1 MTDTNM
7 SSSAISTTTSPGPP
21 PAADQSPGTTPK
33 KTIKAWTYTKGGLPR
48 NCLHLTTDHPYPEFP
63 PPSQQAPGSGNESPK
78 EPEEWLLVKVT
89 YAALNPGEVLLMNL
103 LPPLMSLA
111 FSKSAGVPQVPVY
124 DLTGT
129 VLDSSP
135 SSEEADSSSR
145 ASDDDEGASSSS
157 KFKKGSKVVAFL
169 PVGFILSSKSGA
181 LQEVISFPAK
191 YAVLLPDK
199 VASPSASGASSS
211 SSSGANTT
219 QGGID
224 KLAAGLFLAGCT
236 ALAQIRDAALQPG
249 QKVLVYGASGG
260 IGSMAVQLARE
271 AVGPEGKVVGVCS
284 TRNLKPVF
292 ELGCCDFVMDY
303 INPATIFT
311 GEVEQDTIV
320 EGAGSN
326 QEGRTTK
333 ETIEQALAGMY
344 DAEEV
349 QFDAI
354 IDCYGSQ
361 TLYNYSAGYLKS
373 DGVYSACG
381 IHANGYGYAPILASG
396 WKLMINALWPRTKWL
411 GGTGRTWKA
420 ASMFDP
426 GREMMEY
433 LVGLFSEGK
442 LRVLVDS
449 EWAFEDVLSG
459 YEVLLSGRAR
469 GKIVI
474 RVGGA

>member
-7 SSSAISTTTSPGPP
+7 SSSATSTTTSPGPP
-21 PAADQSPGTTPK
+21 PAADQSPGTTPT

-48 NCLHLTTDHPYPEFP
+48 DCLHLTTHHPYPEFP
-63 PPSQQAPGSGNESPK
+63 PPSQQSPGAGNKSPK
-78 EPEEWLLVKVT
+78 EQEKWLLVKVT

-103 LPPLMSLA
+103 LPPLMSLT
-111 FSKSAGVPQVPVY
+111 FSKSAGVPQVPGY

-135 SSEEADSSSR
+135 SSEEADPSSSR
-145 ASDDDEGASSSS
+145 AGDDDEGARSN
-157 KFKKGSKVVAFL
+157 KFKKGCKVVAFL

-199 VASPSASGASSS
+199 VASSPPSGTTSRSS
-211 SSSGANTT
+211 ANT

-236 ALAQIRDAALQPG
+236 ALTQIRDAALQPG
-249 QKVLVYGASGG
+249 HKVLVYGASGG

-303 INPATIFT
+303 TNPATIFT
-311 GEVEQDTIV
+311 GGEVEQNNPT
-320 EGAGSN
+320 AGN
-326 QEGRTTK
+326 NDHQGGEKAK

-344 DAEEV
+344 DGAEED

-361 TLYNYSAGYLKS
+361 RLYNFSAGYLKPS
-373 DGVYSACG
+373 GVYSACG

-396 WKLMINALWPRTKWL
+396 WKLMINAIWPRTKWL

-442 LRVLVDS
+442 LSVLVDS

-474 RVGGA
+474 RVGGG

>member
-1 MTDTNM
+1 M
-7 SSSAISTTTSPGPP
+7 SSSATSMPTSPGPP

-48 NCLHLTTDHPYPEFP
+48 DCLHLTTNHPYPEFP
-63 PPSQQAPGSGNESPK
+63 PLSQQAPGSGNESPK
-78 EPEEWLLVKVT
+78 EQEEWLLVKVT
-89 YAALNPGEVLLMNL
+89 YAALNPGEVILMSL
-103 LPPLMSLA
+103 LPPLMSLT
-111 FSKSAGVPQVPVY
+111 FSKSAGVPQVPGY

-135 SSEEADSSSR
+135 SSEADSSSR
-145 ASDDDEGASSSS
+145 AGGDEGASS
-157 KFKKGSKVVAFL
+157 KFKKGCQVVAFL

-199 VASPSASGASSS
+199 LASPSGASNS
-211 SSSGANTT
+211 AET
-219 QGGID
+219 QGID
-224 KLAAGLFLAGCT
+224 KLAAGLFLTGCT

-249 QKVLVYGASGG
+249 HKVLVYGASGG

-284 TRNLKPVF
+284 TRNLKSVF
-292 ELGCCDFVMDY
+292 ELGCDFVMDY
-303 INPATIFT
+303 TNPATIFT
-311 GEVEQDTIV
+311 GEVEQNP
-320 EGAGSN
+320 AGN
-326 QEGRTTK
+326 NDQEGEKAK
-333 ETIEQALAGMY
+333 ETIEQALTGMY
-344 DAEEV
+344 DAEED

-361 TLYNYSAGYLKS
+361 NLHNYSAGYLKPS
-373 DGVYSACG
+373 GVYSACG
-381 IHANGYGYAPILASG
+381 IHANGYGYAPILTSG
-396 WKLMINALWPRTKWL
+396 WKLMINAIWPRTKWL

-426 GREMMEY
+426 GREMMDY

-474 RVGGA
+474 RVGGV